1 MWPGACVMARGS
13 LACMTAV
20 CGVTPHLFGVARPGL
35 GVTQV
40 SGDIQLLPALFVCR
54 RAGRAWP
61 KARTLCRS
69 CSHTLCACGDHR
81 RGKATCKA
89 RKWQAAAA
97 AAGGGGRDAQKTGI
111 SSSLMSTPSPKSGCK
126 LQSRVSAAMPSTYA
140 GQATRL
146 TAPLHSCATV
156 RRLTTGAP
164 CTLLYIWHSSPAP
177 TVQLQR
183 GTNGLGCGAN
193 MLAEREA
200 AERRARCSTHAGV
213 KHTRHRTATV
223 TLAPAGRPRGSA
235 PHGTGDSAR

>member
-140 GQATRL
+140 GQAPRRHGTAAQLCHCTPPHNTRAMH
-146 TAPLHSCATV
+146 TSLHMALFPGTHRPAAARHKRS
-156 RRLTTGAP
+156 RLWRKHAGRAGGGREAGSMQ
-164 CTLLYIWHSSPAP
+164 HSRGCQTHTPPHGDGDAGTCGSPAWIGP
-177 TVQLQR
+177 PWDR
-183 GTNGLGCGAN
+183 G
-193 MLAEREA
+193 
-200 AERRARCSTHAGV
+200 
-213 KHTRHRTATV
+213 
-223 TLAPAGRPRGSA
+223 
-235 PHGTGDSAR
+235 

>member
-35 GVTQV
+35 GVPQV

-89 RKWQAAAA
+89 RKWQAAAGGR
-97 AAGGGGRDAQKTGI
+97 AGGGGRDAQKTGI

-126 LQSRVSAAMPSTYA
+126 LQSRLPAAMPSTCEGWPPA
-140 GQATRL
+140 V
-146 TAPLHSCATV
+146 TAPLHHCTSV
-156 RRLTTGAP
+156 RRIVTGAS
-164 CTLLYIWHSSPAP
+164 CTLLYARHSAPAP
-177 TVQLQR
+177 TV
-183 GTNGLGCGAN
+183 
-193 MLAEREA
+193 
-200 AERRARCSTHAGV
+200 
-213 KHTRHRTATV
+213 
-223 TLAPAGRPRGSA
+223 
-235 PHGTGDSAR
+235 